1 MERFDSSVNRAFLPL
16 LALFMWI
23 MPRLVSGQ
31 TAIQTQSVHA
41 IMPTL
46 AGPSKPRTTPWE
58 ELCTTRGLIEPWM
71 FYSACT
77 NSVMVNQLSS
87 SGCSPYVTRTLKDTD
102 ASDAVGVL
110 TDCFCPAYQTI
121 GIRAYA

>member
-1 MERFDSSVNRAFLPL
+1 MYMMERFFSSRKGPLLSL
-16 LALFMWI
+16 LALFIWL

-31 TAIQTQSVHA
+31 TAIQTQSVPA

-71 FYSACT
+71 
-77 NSVMVNQLSS
+77 
-87 SGCSPYVTRTLKDTD
+87 
-102 ASDAVGVL
+102 
-110 TDCFCPAYQTI
+110 
-121 GIRAYA
+121 